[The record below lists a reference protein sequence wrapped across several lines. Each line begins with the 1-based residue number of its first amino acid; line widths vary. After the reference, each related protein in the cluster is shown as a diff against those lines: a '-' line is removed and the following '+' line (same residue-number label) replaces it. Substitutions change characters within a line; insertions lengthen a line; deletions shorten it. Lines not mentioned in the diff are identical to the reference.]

1 MVMNRQNKEE
11 KQSNMVDIEL
21 TVCTVVLN
29 VNTLQ

>member
-21 TVCTVVLN
+21 TVYTVVLN